1 MWIRMTVT
9 KAHMDILQ
17 SSKFGYA
24 NSYRFSRQ
32 GSIIREGKG
41 NPMRS
46 MLNLTDS
53 ITLTTIITGFIALKI
68 DQTSEIKIHDET
80 HYEHAP

>member
-1 MWIRMTVT
+1 
-9 KAHMDILQ
+9 
-17 SSKFGYA
+17 
-24 NSYRFSRQ
+24 
-32 GSIIREGKG
+32 
-41 NPMRS
+41 MRS

>member
-24 NSYRFSRQ
+24 NSYRFRARH
-32 GSIIREGKG
+32 IIREGKG

-53 ITLTTIITGFIALKI
+53 ITLTTIIPGFIALKI